1 MSDNPFLPENANIGD
16 CVSALAPGVWK
27 QGPGGWRQMIVFVA
41 VLLAM
46 AVIGM
51 RLFVSVRRR
60 DHARS

>member
-1 MSDNPFLPENANIGD
+1 ML
-16 CVSALAPGVWK
+16 
-27 QGPGGWRQMIVFVA
+27 VFVA

-46 AVIGM
+46 AVIGV